1 LGYKQE
7 RKGWVKI
14 RQEIIKLISTFF
26 YAGYLPLIP
35 GTFGSLA
42 GLFVFY
48 LIKNNILILIL
59 ATCVITILGF
69 AVTTEAEAIFKKK
82 DASYIVID
90 EVSGM
95 LLSLLFLPYDINDI
109 KLVVIGFF
117 LFRIL
122 DTLKPFPA
130 GRLQSLKGSLGIMT
144 DDIVAALYTNI
155 ILQAV
160 LRFASF
166 KTS

>member
-1 LGYKQE
+1 
-7 RKGWVKI
+7 VKI

-69 AVTTEAEAIFKKK
+69 AVTGKAEAIFKKK

-95 LLSLLFLPYDINDI
+95 LLSLLFLPYDI

-130 GRLQSLKGSLGIMT
+130 GRLQNLKGSLGIMT
-144 DDIVAALYTNI
+144 DDIVAAVYTNI
-155 ILQAV
+155 ILQVV
-160 LRFASF
+160 LRLASF